1 MRKKRIATVL
11 SINILVLVIMSMVL
25 VVAASAA
32 DSTSNN
38 RADSAG
44 LKAPSLAG
52 GITVTLLNVSA
63 FPPNDTFYN
72 GIAAYY
78 DHNQGDETPFFGGGW
93 IGVNI
98 CNGEAVSQS
107 VAVQLSDETG
117 SNPFPAYTPTLAAQN
132 AFMLGKGQDSL
143 VTVPDIPAGACQ
155 ISYHYIF
162 TPRFKAD
169 PAGVCEIWDGPHT
182 RGDCGQQ
189 EFYVDV
195 VPTIGGVT
203 ETQTVSGT
211 LVMDEVQTANPG
223 AIEKSV
229 ESSTIFTLTVFFE
242 SGNLCTTSGSCSGTY
257 APTTHYDYDAS
268 VMHLIGISAVA
279 TDTIGVQHYSSDVM
293 RLEGQST
300 FELNQDP
307 LKFVYVFGRDIDGGV
322 IFHPSY
328 AANSGA
334 DNYKGTADTEGVPT
348 AITLQSVSVGDGDD
362 TLILALAGVGIVA
375 LVSAMIIW
383 RRRQQ
388 VNPS

>member
-11 SINILVLVIMSMVL
+11 SINVLVLVIVSMVM

-38 RADSAG
+38 DVDSAG

-63 FPPNDTFYN
+63 FPPNDAFYN
-72 GIAAYY
+72 GIAVYY
-78 DHNQGDETPFFGGGW
+78 DHNQGPQTPFFGGGW

-98 CNGEAVSQS
+98 CNNEAVSQS
-107 VAVQLSDETG
+107 VAVQLADETG

-132 AFMLGKGQDSL
+132 AFMLGKGQNFL

-162 TPRFKAD
+162 TPRFKDD
-169 PAGVCEIWDGPHT
+169 PAGVCEIWDGPST
-182 RGDCGQQ
+182 RGACGQQ

-195 VPTIGGVT
+195 VPAIGGLT

-211 LVMDEVQTANPG
+211 LVMDRVQTANPG

-229 ESSTIFTLTVFFE
+229 ESSNIFTLTVFFE
-242 SGNLCTTSGSCSGTY
+242 SGNLCTASGSCAGTY

-268 VMHLIGISAVA
+268 VMHLIRISGVA
-279 TDTIGVQHYSSDVM
+279 TDTNGTIYSPTNVM
-293 RLEGQST
+293 RLEAPGGVH
-300 FELNQDP
+300 LNQDP
-307 LKFVYVFGRDIDGGV
+307 LKMVYVFDRDKDGGV

-334 DNYKGTADTEGVPT
+334 DNYKGTADEEGVPT

-362 TLILALAGVGIVA
+362 TLILALASVGIVA